1 MHRGATNS
9 GVQKRGEADFVNT
22 RRIYQYRTKFL
33 GNRSSCDSPM
43 HSFLWK
49 RLSRTLVVSAT
60 CGLALRQRADRAV
73 CHFPHDPL
81 DGVSAAAA
89 LGAAAEVV
97 IDLTHP
103 RPLRSVRKRGPK
115 LMVTEH
121 IARADDHDFVLADI
135 SGQGRNEEN
144 QNEAP
149 TPSRHEPYELASG
162 HISAACPPCLAC
174 YGVPHAPS
182 PSASACQ

>member
-1 MHRGATNS
+1 MLVHACVGMNRAGCA
-9 GVQKRGEADFVNT
+9 G
-22 RRIYQYRTKFL
+22 RRII
-33 GNRSSCDSPM
+33 
-43 HSFLWK
+43 
-49 RLSRTLVVSAT
+49 
-60 CGLALRQRADRAV
+60 
-73 CHFPHDPL
+73 HDPL

-89 LGAAAEVV
+89 LGTAAEVV

-103 RPLRSVRKRGPK
+103 RPLCSVRKRGPK
-115 LMVTEH
+115 LMVTED

-149 TPSRHEPYELASG
+149 TPSRHESYELASG

-174 YGVPHAPS
+174 CGVPHAPS